1 MKTKVATSQGRINQ
15 REPLTDPYISMM
27 LKYKDIPYLASLGVV
42 AIDLP
47 AGEIHKEEED
57 ADDEEYE
64 HGSSQPHHF
73 GVVLLRQIV
82 LASLQHLSDRPPELH
97 GFK

>member
-1 MKTKVATSQGRINQ
+1 MIYQ
-15 REPLTDPYISMM
+15 
-27 LKYKDIPYLASLGVV
+27 YKDRALGFV

-47 AGEIHKEEED
+47 AGEIHEEEED

-64 HGSSQPHHF
+64 HGSGQPHHL
-73 GVVLLRQIV
+73 GVVLLRQVV
-82 LASLQHLSDRPPELH
+82 LASLQDLSDRPPELH